1 MDESCN
7 IITKNDGG
15 VNHNSSNVNVIKLL
29 NENRQSFQSLIL
41 DDISK
46 RDKNYINANVE
57 LQKQIIQKNL
67 LEIIKVSPK
76 EVIEMLNKEL
86 HL

>member
-7 IITKNDGG
+7 IITKNDK

-29 NENRQSFQSLIL
+29 NENRQSFQTLIL
-41 DDISK
+41 EDISK
-46 RDKNYINANVE
+46 RDKNYMNANVE
-57 LQKQIIQKNL
+57 LQKQLIQKNL

-76 EVIEMLNKEL
+76 EVIERLNKEL